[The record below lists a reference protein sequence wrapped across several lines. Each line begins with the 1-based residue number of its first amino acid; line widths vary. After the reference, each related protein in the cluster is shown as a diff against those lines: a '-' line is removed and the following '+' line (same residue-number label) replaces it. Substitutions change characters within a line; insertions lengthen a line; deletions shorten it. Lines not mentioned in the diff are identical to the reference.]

1 MYFSQ
6 ESQGMR
12 VIYCQECLCSLS
24 AEPLE
29 VVEEPIPHKGGLE
42 YAYYKIQGAS
52 FSELK
57 RDIFQRRGPLRPN
70 GQRVPFYTE
79 FHLHWKYDSTY
90 TWDLQDS
97 DDIVVLSVE
106 FKNIVISI
114 SHKTTAPVLDDTV
127 KLPAQDLDLWQR
139 YFDKLKQHELDHVSI
154 SSDSKTLE
162 ALKTEIASIKKAKFG
177 FNNLATRSGSLAGG
191 IIALTVNTVG
201 NRYTSLIQRRY
212 ELFDELTK
220 NGEED
225 YNKDETVRR
234 VFEVT
239 RKE

>member
-1 MYFSQ
+1 MYFSK

-24 AEPLE
+24 AEPVEGVE
-29 VVEEPIPHKGGLE
+29 VSAPHKSGLE
-42 YAYYKIQGAS
+42 YVYYKIQGAS

-57 RDIFQRRGPLRPN
+57 QDIFHRRGPLRPN
-70 GQRVPFYTE
+70 GQRVAFYTD

-90 TWDLQDS
+90 TWNLQDS
-97 DDIVVLSVE
+97 DHMVVLAVE

-127 KLPAQDLDLWQR
+127 KLSAQDLDLWQR

-162 ALKTEIASIKKAKFG
+162 ALKTEITLIKGVEFG
-177 FNNLATRSGSLAGG
+177 FNNLPARSGSLAGG

-201 NRYTSLIQRRY
+201 NKYTSLIQKRY
-212 ELFDELTK
+212 ELLDELTK
-220 NGEED
+220 YGEEN
-225 YNKDETVRR
+225 YNKDEVTRK

-239 RKE
+239 